1 MAVRKGYI
9 FVYYGTG
16 KGKTTLAVGQ
26 GIRAVGEDLS
36 VIMIQFMDYNN
47 TKETIPLKKLEPDFR
62 VFRFEK
68 FRPAIINADD
78 AVKRELSAEIRN
90 AFNFTKKIM
99 DTGEC
104 DILII
109 DGILD
114 AVEQGY
120 IAEEEL
126 EEVLGKK
133 PSYMDVIVTGTNLC
147 GKVNEHA
154 DYVYQIVTEKVPE

>member
-1 MAVRKGYI
+1 MAVRKGYV

-26 GIRAVGEDLS
+26 GVRAVGEDLS
-36 VIMIQFMDYNN
+36 VVMIQFMDYNN
-47 TKETIPLKKLEPDFR
+47 TKETIPLKKLEPEFR

-68 FRPAIINADD
+68 NRPNIDNADPT
-78 AVKRELSAEIRN
+78 VKKEIAAEVRN

-114 AVEQGY
+114 AVAEGY
-120 IAEEEL
+120 ITEEEL
-126 EEVLGKK
+126 EDALKKK
-133 PSYMDVIVTGTNLC
+133 PSYMDAIITGTNAYDRISQQ
-147 GKVNEHA
+147 A
-154 DYVYQIVTEKVPE
+154 DYVYQIVTEKVL